1 MKARTFIFIKPRSVA
16 SHAARALVPGVLQ
29 STRAAHNCM
38 KKEKQTATADR
49 GLMRVAQN
57 GNDK

>member
-16 SHAARALVPGVLQ
+16 SHARPRAGS

-38 KKEKQTATADR
+38 KKEIHTATADR